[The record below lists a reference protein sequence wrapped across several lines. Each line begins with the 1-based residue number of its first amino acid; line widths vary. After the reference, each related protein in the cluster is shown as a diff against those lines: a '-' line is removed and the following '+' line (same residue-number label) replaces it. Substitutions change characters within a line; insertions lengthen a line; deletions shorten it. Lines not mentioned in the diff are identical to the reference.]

1 MATYD
6 LEQQEQLDQLKAFWK
21 QYGNLIS
28 WLVVAALS
36 AYAAWTGYLWW
47 QQKQA
52 SGAAGLYE
60 ELDRAAAEGNGA
72 KINQALA
79 DLQSKY
85 ASTTF
90 AQQGALLAARA
101 DVARKANGDAIVA
114 LQWLV
119 KEGKSPDLVAVGR
132 LRLAGLLM
140 DEQKYPEA
148 YKALDADFPA
158 EFAAA
163 VADRKGDILFGQ
175 GKKDEAAQAYK
186 AAYQAMGD
194 DLEYRRFI
202 EGKLTAL
209 GQAPEANPSASKV
222 TPLMQSLPPQLPP
235 GLVPTQPAKP

>member
-21 QYGNLIS
+21 QYGNLIT
-28 WLVVAALS
+28 WLLVAALS

-52 SGAAGLYE
+52 TGAAGLYE
-60 ELDRAAAEGNGA
+60 ELDRAAVEGNAA
-72 KINQALA
+72 KVRQALS

-85 ASTTF
+85 GSTTF

-101 DVARKANGDAIVA
+101 DVARKAQGDAIVA

-119 KEGKSPDLVAVGR
+119 KEGKNAELVAVGR

-140 DEQKYPEA
+140 DDKKYDDA
-148 YKALDADFPA
+148 AKVLDAEFPP

-163 VADRKGDILFGQ
+163 VADRKGDILVGQ
-175 GKKDEAAQAYK
+175 GKTDQAAQAYK
-186 AAYQAMGD
+186 TAYEGMAD
-194 DLEYRRFI
+194 DLEYRRFV

-209 GQAPEANPSASKV
+209 GQAPQAVSGASKV
-222 TPLMQSLPPQLPP
+222 TPLMQSLPPTLPP
-235 GLVPTQPAKP
+235 GIMPNQPIKK